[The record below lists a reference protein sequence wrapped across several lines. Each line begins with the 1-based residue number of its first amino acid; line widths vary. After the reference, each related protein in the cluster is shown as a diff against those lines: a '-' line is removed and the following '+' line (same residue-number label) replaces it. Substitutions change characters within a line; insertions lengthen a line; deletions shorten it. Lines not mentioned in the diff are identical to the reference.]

1 MKAEIKERIEMISRG
16 EVPEGYKKTKVGI
29 IPEDW
34 EVRKLWE
41 ITGKDGIVRGPFGS
55 ALKKSYFIEKGYK
68 VYQQG
73 NAINKDINYG
83 EYYINKDKFEE
94 LKRFQINQGDF
105 IISCSGTI
113 GQIYQI
119 PEQFEKGVIN
129 QALLKLVLD
138 NDIIDD
144 AYFINVFESDRFQN
158 RIIESTQGGAM
169 KNLVGMKIFRNIEFS
184 TPLLREQEKIGN
196 ILSTWDKAIELK
208 EQLIEEKKEQKKGL
222 MQRLLTGEVRLPG
235 YDEEWEKVRLGDI
248 GEFSTSSV
256 NKKIENKQELVRL
269 VNYMDVYNNYI
280 IDDSIDYMIV
290 SATESQIDKFS
301 LQKGDVLFT
310 PSSETADD
318 IGHSAVVKT
327 DQGKLLYSYHLVRL
341 RFKKLMDLD
350 FKGYVFNN
358 TDILGKFTKLAS
370 GATRY
375 TLNLDDF
382 RETSIKIPKSL
393 EEQKAIA
400 QVLSTANKEIEL
412 LEEELEQLKLQKK
425 GLMQLLLTGI
435 IRVKS

>member
-1 MKAEIKERIEMISRG
+1 VGFLKAEIKERIEMISRG
-16 EVPEGYKKTKVGI
+16 EVPKGYKKTKVGI

-34 EVRKLWE
+34 EVTRLEEDCNKINVGFVGTCEKYYTNRHEGIPMLR
-41 ITGKDGIVRGPFGS
+41 TGNIKDGKIKFDDLKYVTKEFHERNLKSQVNWGDILIARHGSNGEGALYDYDNESNSLNIVIVSP
-55 ALKKSYFIEKGYK
+55 
-68 VYQQG
+68 
-73 NAINKDINYG
+73 NKDSINTKYL
-83 EYYINKDKFEE
+83 Y
-94 LKRFQINQGDF
+94 FQINGSNTKRQVIARTAG
-105 IISCSGTI
+105 ST
-113 GQIYQI
+113 Q
-119 PEQFEKGVIN
+119 GVIN
-129 QALLKLVLD
+129 TKE
-138 NDIIDD
+138 IKKI
-144 AYFINVFESDRFQN
+144 
-158 RIIESTQGGAM
+158 RIIKANSKEQH
-169 KNLVGMKIFRNIEFS
+169 KIA
-184 TPLLREQEKIGN
+184 Q

-208 EQLIEEKKEQKKGL
+208 EQLLEVKKEQKKGL
-222 MQRLLTGEVRLPG
+222 MQGLLTGEVRLPG
-235 YDEEWEKVRLGDI
+235 YDEEWEEVRLGDI

>member
-34 EVRKLWE
+34 EVKRLKKYANIIDGDRGKNYPNDKDIVNSGVLFLSTKNIINSKFDFNEKRFITKEKFAELRKGKLQSHDVVITMRGSIGNVALFQGIEYESAFINAQMAIIRPYNINSEFLWL
-41 ITGKDGIVRGPFGS
+41 IMHSSSVQKRINVMSSGS
-55 ALKKSYFIEKGYK
+55 AQPQLTKKVIEQLHIPKPSCLE
-68 VYQQG
+68 QQ
-73 NAINKDINYG
+73 
-83 EYYINKDKFEE
+83 
-94 LKRFQINQGDF
+94 
-105 IISCSGTI
+105 
-113 GQIYQI
+113 
-119 PEQFEKGVIN
+119 
-129 QALLKLVLD
+129 
-138 NDIIDD
+138 
-144 AYFINVFESDRFQN
+144 
-158 RIIESTQGGAM
+158 
-169 KNLVGMKIFRNIEFS
+169 KIA
-184 TPLLREQEKIGN
+184 Q

-208 EQLIEEKKEQKKGL
+208 EQLLEVKKEQKKGL
-222 MQRLLTGEVRLPG
+222 MQGLLTGEVRLPG
-235 YDEEWEKVRLGDI
+235 YDEEWEEVRLGDI

-310 PSSETADD
+310 PSSETADE

>member
-16 EVPEGYKKTKVGI
+16 EVPKGYKKTKVGI

-34 EVRKLWE
+34 EVTRLEEDCNKINVGFVGTCEKYYTNRHEGIPMLR
-41 ITGKDGIVRGPFGS
+41 TGNIKDGKIKFDDLKYVTKEFHERNLKSQVNWGDILIARHGSNGEGALYDYDNESNSLNIVIVSP
-55 ALKKSYFIEKGYK
+55 
-68 VYQQG
+68 
-73 NAINKDINYG
+73 NKDSINTKYL
-83 EYYINKDKFEE
+83 Y
-94 LKRFQINQGDF
+94 FQINGSNTKRQVIARTAG
-105 IISCSGTI
+105 ST
-113 GQIYQI
+113 Q
-119 PEQFEKGVIN
+119 GVIN
-129 QALLKLVLD
+129 TKE
-138 NDIIDD
+138 IKKI
-144 AYFINVFESDRFQN
+144 
-158 RIIESTQGGAM
+158 RIIKANSKEQH
-169 KNLVGMKIFRNIEFS
+169 KIA
-184 TPLLREQEKIGN
+184 Q

-208 EQLIEEKKEQKKGL
+208 EQLLEVKKEQKKGL
-222 MQRLLTGEVRLPG
+222 MQGLLTGEVRLPG
-235 YDEEWEKVRLGDI
+235 YDEEWEEVRLGDI